1 MSVSIFFCYA
11 HEDEDLLNKLKRH
24 PWPLQRQGLI
34 AVWHDRDISAGSE
47 WEQEISQHLN
57 AAQIILLLVSP
68 DFIYSE
74 YCYGIEMKR
83 AIERHERKEA
93 KVIPIILRP
102 VHWQGVLGKLQAL
115 PKDGLPI
122 TDPDW
127 NNLDRAFYN
136 VTEGIRTV
144 VEQLEEMRL
153 AEQVRLAAQ
162 ERQAEEQKARLAE
175 EAERLRRAEE
185 EQLRLAEER
194 QRKVHVGTQSVP
206 TPQPFR
212 ESHSPVK
219 PLPSVK
225 PEALSLLPALTV
237 HTRGVTSVAFRPD
250 GQTVASAVGMGP

>member
-1 MSVSIFFCYA
+1 M
-11 HEDEDLLNKLKRH
+11 
-24 PWPLQRQGLI
+24 
-34 AVWHDRDISAGSE
+34 
-47 WEQEISQHLN
+47 
-57 AAQIILLLVSP
+57 
-68 DFIYSE
+68 
-74 YCYGIEMKR
+74 
-83 AIERHERKEA
+83 
-93 KVIPIILRP
+93 
-102 VHWQGVLGKLQAL
+102 LGKLQAL

-175 EAERLRRAEE
+175 EAKRRQAEEAERLRRAEE

-194 QRKVHVGTQSVP
+194 QRKVHVATQSVP

-225 PEALSLLPALTV
+225 PEALSLLPTLTV
-237 HTRGVTSVAFRPD
+237 HTSDVTSVAFRPD
-250 GQTVASAVGMGP
+250 GQTVASGSTDQTIKLWDVASGQEVRTLTGHTDVVTSVAFSPDGQTVASGSWDGTIKIWGNE